1 MNTSMKKLSVRSRY
15 RTLKLG
21 FEGVANLIEFEPNAW
36 FDIAAAIVVVIAG
49 IEFELTSVEWVFVVF
64 AIGFVLSTV
73 AASISIEFLASAPN
87 MADAPFIDVAKS
99 LGAASVL
106 IANFTA
112 FVVGLIV
119 FTPKLFF

>member
-1 MNTSMKKLSVRSRY
+1 MKKLSVRSRY

-64 AIGFVLSTV
+64 AIGFVLSAV